1 VTKSSGPALQKKPF
15 LRGAPFL
22 RPSSAE
28 DQTRLTTRQRE
39 TLARI
44 AMKIRLPARR
54 LVYAADTSAEWVF
67 AVAEGVV
74 KCYRELPSGKRAV
87 CAFLFPRDL
96 FGLAENGRYVNSAQ
110 TVTPVTLFRLPL
122 PELAHLLRHDG
133 DLQFHFLSKITHELR
148 ESHRRSVVLGR
159 RDAAGRLAM
168 FLSIMADHGTPE
180 DKRTPF
186 VALPMTKSDIA
197 GFLNLSLESVSRA
210 CAELEREGIVTFKD
224 RHCARILNGPRFSR
238 LVAAC

>member
-1 VTKSSGPALQKKPF
+1 M
-15 LRGAPFL
+15 
-22 RPSSAE
+22 
-28 DQTRLTTRQRE
+28 RLTSRQRE

-44 AMKIRLPARR
+44 AMRIRLPARR
-54 LVYAADTSAEWVF
+54 MIYAADTPAEGVF

-74 KCYRELPSGKRAV
+74 KCYRELPSGKRVV

-96 FGLAENGRYVNSAQ
+96 FGLAEYGTYVNSAQ
-110 TVTPVTLFRLPL
+110 TVTAVTLFRLPL
-122 PELAHLLRHDG
+122 AELAHLLKHDG

-148 ESHRRSVVLGR
+148 ESQRRSVLLGR

-168 FLSIMADHGTPE
+168 FLSIMADHAPTE
-180 DKRTPF
+180 SRHTPF
-186 VALPMTKSDIA
+186 IALPMTRSDIA

-224 RHCARILNGPRFSR
+224 RHCARVLNGPRFSR